1 MTATPKMNPLE
12 LLAHHSGDT
21 GAAFGELRKAV
32 LGAGPLDAHTCEL
45 VTLGA
50 LATTGEEGSFKV
62 HARRLLREG
71 GDPKAI
77 AHAVL
82 VTFGATTT
90 FSDVVAALRWVDE
103 VAAEGGK

>member
-1 MTATPKMNPLE
+1 MTPLE
-12 LLAHHSGDT
+12 ILANHSADAGQ
-21 GAAFGELRKAV
+21 AFGALRKAV
-32 LGAGPLDAHTCEL
+32 LAAGPLDAQMCEL

-62 HARRLLREG
+62 HARRFLKDG
-71 GDPKAI
+71 GEPKAI

-90 FSDVVAALRWVDE
+90 FSAVVSALRWIDD
-103 VAAEGGK
+103 VAAEAR

>member
-1 MTATPKMNPLE
+1 MTDKPKMTPLE
-12 LLAHHSGDT
+12 ILAHHSADAGQ
-21 GAAFGELRKAV
+21 AFGALRKAV

-62 HARRLLREG
+62 HARRLLRDG
-71 GDPKAI
+71 GDAKAI

-90 FSDVVAALRWVDE
+90 FSQAVSALRWVGE
-103 VAAEGGK
+103 VAAEKA